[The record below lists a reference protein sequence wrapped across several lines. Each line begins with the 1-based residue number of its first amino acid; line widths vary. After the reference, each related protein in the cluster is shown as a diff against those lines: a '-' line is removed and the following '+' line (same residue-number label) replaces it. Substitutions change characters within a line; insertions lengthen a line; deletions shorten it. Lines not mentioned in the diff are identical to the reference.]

1 MLSRDE
7 CIARSAQMPRCIWL
21 TGLPAAGKT
30 TIAYALEQRL
40 RSDGRHAFV
49 LDGDHLRRGLNQDL
63 SYTVEDRVENVRRV
77 AEVARLA
84 VDAGLI
90 VLVAV
95 VSPFRSGRKMAR
107 ELFAR
112 GEFAEIFVDAPLE
125 ECERRDPKGMYA
137 RARRGELRLFTGI
150 ESPYE
155 PPADPEVRVNT
166 SVMRIADS
174 VDYVY
179 ERLIDLVKPSGDR
192 S

>member
-1 MLSRDE
+1 
-7 CIARSAQMPRCIWL
+7 MPRCIWL

-112 GEFAEIFVDAPLE
+112 GEFVEIFVDAPLE